1 MARQT
6 AANRNIR
13 KVKPQSKQRAESYF
27 DYSLLFIIIF
37 LVAFGLLIIYSSSSY
52 DAQLAGQDAAFYM
65 KKQLFAVILGFIL
78 MFITI
83 TIDYHFWAR
92 FYVVGY
98 VVSILLMLAVK
109 TPLGITRNGA
119 TRWIGIGESLSFQ
132 PAEVVKLE
140 VILFFAVMVCKL
152 GKKIMKPK
160 VALGL
165 FCTALPFVAMLYL
178 ITDNLSSAIIVLA
191 IAFIIVFVATPK
203 YKGFFAL
210 GAIGIAGALFI
221 VYQVE
226 QDFIANGGA
235 NGDNFRLARI
245 AAWLHPES
253 FTSTTSFQTLQSLY
267 AIGSGSLFGK
277 GLGES
282 MQKLG
287 FLPEAQNDMIFAIIC
302 EELGLFGAVGVIL
315 LFVLMIW
322 RFMVIANNAPDLFG
336 SILVVGVMAHIAVQV
351 ILNIAVV
358 TNTIPNTGI
367 SLPFISYGG
376 TSEMF
381 LLVEMGL
388 VLSVSKRIRVEY

>member
-1 MARQT
+1 MARQMV
-6 AANRNIR
+6 ANRNIR

-37 LVAFGLLIIYSSSSY
+37 LVGFGLLIIYSSSSY
-52 DAQLAGQDAAFYM
+52 DAQLSGLDAAYYAR
-65 KKQLFAVILGFIL
+65 KQFFAILLGFVL
-78 MFITI
+78 MFFTI
-83 TIDYHFWAR
+83 MVDYHFWAKL
-92 FYVVGY
+92 YIVGY
-98 VVSILLMLAVK
+98 FLSIALMIAVK

-119 TRWIGIGESLSFQ
+119 TRWIGVGSMSFQ

-152 GKKIMKPK
+152 GKKIMKWK
-160 VALGL
+160 TAIAL
-165 FCTALPFVAMLYL
+165 FSTVLPFVAMLYL
-178 ITDNLSSAIIVLA
+178 VTDNLSSAIIVLA
-191 IAFIIVFVATPK
+191 IAFVIVFVATPK
-203 YKGFFAL
+203 YKGYFAM
-210 GAIGIAGALFI
+210 GAAGISAVLFVI
-221 VYQVE
+221 YQVE
-226 QDFIANGGA
+226 QDFIASGGA
-235 NGDNFRLARI
+235 GGDSFRLTRI

-315 LFVLMIW
+315 LFVMMIW

>member
-1 MARQT
+1 MARQM
-6 AANRNIR
+6 AANKNIR
-13 KVKPQSKQRAESYF
+13 KVKPQSGQRAESYF

-37 LVAFGLLIIYSSSSY
+37 MVAFGLLIIYSSSSY
-52 DAQLAGQDAAFYM
+52 DAQLSGLDAAYYAR
-65 KKQLFAVILGFIL
+65 KQFFAILLGFGL
-78 MFITI
+78 MFITVM
-83 TIDYHFWAR
+83 IDYHFWAK
-92 FYVVGY
+92 FYVIGY
-98 VVSILLMLAVK
+98 IVSIVLMLAVK

-119 TRWIGIGESLSFQ
+119 TRWIGVGSMSFQ

-160 VALGL
+160 VAMGL
-165 FCTALPFVAMLYL
+165 FCTVLPFVAMLYL
-178 ITDNLSSAIIVLA
+178 VTDNLSSAIIVLA
-191 IAFIIVFVATPK
+191 IAFVIVFVATPK
-203 YKGFFAL
+203 YKGYFAL
-210 GAIGIAGALFI
+210 GGTGIAAVLFI

-226 QDFIANGGA
+226 QEFIASGGA
-235 NGDNFRLARI
+235 GDDNFRLARI

-315 LFVLMIW
+315 LFAMMIW

>member
-1 MARQT
+1 MARQM
-6 AANRNIR
+6 AANKNIR
-13 KVKPQSKQRAESYF
+13 KVKPQSGQHAESYF

-37 LVAFGLLIIYSSSSY
+37 MVAFGLLIIYSSSSY
-52 DAQLAGQDAAFYM
+52 DAQLSGLDAAYYAR
-65 KKQLFAVILGFIL
+65 KQFFAILLGFGL
-78 MFITI
+78 MFITVM
-83 TIDYHFWAR
+83 IDYHFWAK
-92 FYVVGY
+92 FYVIGY
-98 VVSILLMLAVK
+98 IVSIVLMLAVK

-119 TRWIGIGESLSFQ
+119 TRWIGVGSMSFQ

-160 VALGL
+160 VAMGL
-165 FCTALPFVAMLYL
+165 FCTVLPFVAMLYL
-178 ITDNLSSAIIVLA
+178 VTDNLSSAIIVLA
-191 IAFIIVFVATPK
+191 IAFVIVFVATPK
-203 YKGFFAL
+203 YKGYFAL
-210 GAIGIAGALFI
+210 GGTGIAVVLFI

-226 QDFIANGGA
+226 QEFIASGGA
-235 NGDNFRLARI
+235 GDDDFRLARI

-302 EELGLFGAVGVIL
+302 EELGLFGAVGVIF
-315 LFVLMIW
+315 LFAMMIW

>member
-1 MARQT
+1 MARQM
-6 AANRNIR
+6 AANKNIR
-13 KVKPQSKQRAESYF
+13 KVKPQSGQRAESYF

-37 LVAFGLLIIYSSSSY
+37 MVAFGLLIIYSSSSY
-52 DAQLAGQDAAFYM
+52 DAQLSGLDAAYYAR
-65 KKQLFAVILGFIL
+65 KQFFAILLGFGL
-78 MFITI
+78 MFITVM
-83 TIDYHFWAR
+83 IDYHFWAK
-92 FYVVGY
+92 FYVIGY
-98 VVSILLMLAVK
+98 IVSIVLMLAVK

-119 TRWIGIGESLSFQ
+119 TRWIGVGSMSFQ

-160 VALGL
+160 VAMGL
-165 FCTALPFVAMLYL
+165 FCTVLPFVAMLYL
-178 ITDNLSSAIIVLA
+178 VTDNLSSAIIVLA
-191 IAFIIVFVATPK
+191 IAFVIVFVATPK
-203 YKGFFAL
+203 YKGYFAL
-210 GAIGIAGALFI
+210 GGTGIAVVLFI

-226 QDFIANGGA
+226 QEFIASGGA
-235 NGDNFRLARI
+235 GDDNFRLARI

-315 LFVLMIW
+315 LFAMMIW

>member
-1 MARQT
+1 M
-6 AANRNIR
+6 
-13 KVKPQSKQRAESYF
+13 
-27 DYSLLFIIIF
+27 
-37 LVAFGLLIIYSSSSY
+37 VAFGLLIIYSSSSY
-52 DAQLAGQDAAFYM
+52 DAQLSGLDAAYYAR
-65 KKQLFAVILGFIL
+65 KQFFAILLGFGL
-78 MFITI
+78 MFITVM
-83 TIDYHFWAR
+83 IDYHFWAK
-92 FYVVGY
+92 FYVIGY
-98 VVSILLMLAVK
+98 IVSIVLMLAVK

-119 TRWIGIGESLSFQ
+119 TRWIGVGSMSFQ

-160 VALGL
+160 VAMGL
-165 FCTALPFVAMLYL
+165 FCTVQPFVAMLYL
-178 ITDNLSSAIIVLA
+178 VTDNLSSAIIVLA
-191 IAFIIVFVATPK
+191 IAFVIVFVATPK
-203 YKGFFAL
+203 YKGYFAL
-210 GAIGIAGALFI
+210 GGTGIAAVLFI

-226 QDFIANGGA
+226 QEFIASGGA
-235 NGDNFRLARI
+235 GDDNFRLARI

-315 LFVLMIW
+315 LFAMMIW

>member
-1 MARQT
+1 MARQM
-6 AANRNIR
+6 AANKNIR
-13 KVKPQSKQRAESYF
+13 KVKPQDRQRVESYF

-52 DAQLAGQDAAFYM
+52 DAQLSGLDAAYYAR
-65 KKQLFAVILGFIL
+65 KQFFAILLGFGL
-78 MFITI
+78 MFITVM
-83 TIDYHFWAR
+83 IDYHFWAK
-92 FYVVGY
+92 FYVIGY
-98 VVSILLMLAVK
+98 VVSIILMLAVK

-119 TRWIGIGESLSFQ
+119 TRWIGVGSMSFQ

-160 VALGL
+160 VAIGL
-165 FCTALPFVAMLYL
+165 FCAVLPFVAMLYL
-178 ITDNLSSAIIVLA
+178 VTDNLSSAIIVLA
-191 IAFIIVFVATPK
+191 IAFVIVFVATPK
-203 YKGFFAL
+203 YKGYFAL
-210 GAIGIAGALFI
+210 GGVGMAAVLFI

-226 QDFIANGGA
+226 QEFIASGGA
-235 NGDNFRLARI
+235 GGDNFRLARI

-282 MQKLG
+282 VQKLG

-315 LFVLMIW
+315 LFVMMIW

>member
-1 MARQT
+1 MARQM
-6 AANRNIR
+6 AANKNIR
-13 KVKPQSKQRAESYF
+13 KVKPQSGQRAESYF

-37 LVAFGLLIIYSSSSY
+37 MVAFGLLIIYSSSSY
-52 DAQLAGQDAAFYM
+52 DAQLSGLDAAYYAR
-65 KKQLFAVILGFIL
+65 KQFFAILLGFGL
-78 MFITI
+78 MFITVM
-83 TIDYHFWAR
+83 IDYHFWAK
-92 FYVVGY
+92 FYVIGY
-98 VVSILLMLAVK
+98 IVSIVLMLAVK

-119 TRWIGIGESLSFQ
+119 TRWIGVGSMSFQ

-160 VALGL
+160 VAMGL
-165 FCTALPFVAMLYL
+165 FCTVLPFVAMLYL
-178 ITDNLSSAIIVLA
+178 VTDNLSSAIIVLA
-191 IAFIIVFVATPK
+191 IAFVIVFVATPK
-203 YKGFFAL
+203 YKGYFAL
-210 GAIGIAGALFI
+210 GGTGIAAVLFI

-226 QDFIANGGA
+226 QEFIASGGA
-235 NGDNFRLARI
+235 GDDNFRLARI

-302 EELGLFGAVGVIL
+302 EELGLFGAVGVIF
-315 LFVLMIW
+315 LFAMMIW